1 MIVLCGGIR
10 KFTTDLNIGFAA
22 VSLWQ
27 RRGIPRKHWPRMIE
41 LSGQKI
47 ELEHLVAYTDQV
59 KSKKVDKLA

>member
-1 MIVLCGGIR
+1 
-10 KFTTDLNIGFAA
+10 
-22 VSLWQ
+22 
-27 RRGIPRKHWPRMIE
+27 MIE